1 MTRSI
6 HPDTDLGTV
15 YLKVSELDR
24 SIKFYE
30 EIIGLQLIS
39 REGATARMGV
49 GGPAALLQLEQL
61 SEGAV
66 PAPRRRT
73 GLYHFAILVPTREAL
88 GLAVRNFLQ
97 RRVPIGQGDHLVSE
111 AIYLSDPNDNGI
123 EVYADRPRDTWSY
136 TPTGEVAMA
145 TDPVDIEGLLALAGD
160 KPWTGLPAGTVMGH
174 VHLHV
179 RDLQEAKRFYVDAL
193 GFDIVANYGGQAL
206 FVSAGGYHHHVGTE
220 YVGGRRRAAAASERA
235 RADLLHG
242 PAAGRRGARSHF
254 VRARRARHSVGAVRG
269 RLPRRRSFVESRAAD
284 GSRLKTLLKPSATV
298 PGAEGFFRRAH
309 ISRPAKSKSRGRP
322 L

>member
-15 YLKVSELDR
+15 YLKVTELDR

-30 EIIGLQLIS
+30 EIIGLKLIS
-39 REGATARMGV
+39 REGATARMGA
-49 GGPAALLQLEQL
+49 GGAAALLQLEQL

-97 RRVPIGQGDHLVSE
+97 RRVPVGQGDHLVSE
-111 AIYLSDPNDNGI
+111 AIYLSDPDDNGI

-206 FVSAGGYHHHVGTE
+206 FVSAGGYHHHVGLNTWAGVGAPPPPSNAPGLIFFTVRLPDAAELARILAALGEQGIPTE
-220 YVGGRRRAAAASERA
+220 QYEDGYLV
-235 RADLLHG
+235 ADPSSNRVLLT
-242 PAAGRRGARSHF
+242 
-254 VRARRARHSVGAVRG
+254 VRA
-269 RLPRRRSFVESRAAD
+269 
-284 GSRLKTLLKPSATV
+284 
-298 PGAEGFFRRAH
+298 
-309 ISRPAKSKSRGRP
+309 
-322 L
+322 

>member
-24 SIKFYE
+24 SIRFYE
-30 EIIGLQLIS
+30 EVIGLKLIS
-39 REGATARMGV
+39 LEGATARMGTE
-49 GGPAALLQLEQL
+49 GTAALLQLEQL

-97 RRVPIGQGDHLVSE
+97 RRVPVGQGDHLVSE
-111 AIYLSDPNDNGI
+111 AIYLSDPDDNGI

-136 TPTGEVAMA
+136 TPQGEVVMA
-145 TDPVDIEGLLALAGD
+145 TDPVDVEGLLALAGD
-160 KPWTGLPAGTVMGH
+160 KPWTGLPAGTIMGH

-179 RDLQEAKRFYVDAL
+179 RDLQEAKRFYVDTL

-206 FVSAGGYHHHVGTE
+206 FVSAGGYHHHVGMNTWAG
-220 YVGGRRRAAAASERA
+220 VGAPPPPANSPGLIHFTVRLPDASELERIISA
-235 RADLLHG
+235 LREQG
-242 PAAGRRGARSHF
+242 IPT
-254 VRARRARHSVGAVRG
+254 
-269 RLPRRRSFVESRAAD
+269 ESR
-284 GSRLKTLLKPSATV
+284 GSGYLVSDPSSNGLLLTV
-298 PGAEGFFRRAH
+298 RD
-309 ISRPAKSKSRGRP
+309 
-322 L
+322 

>member
-24 SIKFYE
+24 SIRFYE
-30 EIIGLQLIS
+30 EIIGLKLIS
-39 REGATARMGV
+39 REGATARMGE

-88 GLAVRNFLQ
+88 GLVVRNFLL

-111 AIYLSDPNDNGI
+111 AIYLSDPDDNGI

-136 TPTGEVAMA
+136 TPQGEVVMA
-145 TDPVDIEGLLALAGD
+145 TDPVDIDGLLALAGD

-179 RDLQEAKRFYVDAL
+179 RDLQEARRFYVDTL
-193 GFDIVANYGGQAL
+193 GFDVVANYGGQAL
-206 FVSAGGYHHHVGTE
+206 FVSAGGYHHHVGLNTW
-220 YVGGRRRAAAASERA
+220 
-235 RADLLHG
+235 
-242 PAAGRRGARSHF
+242 AG
-254 VRARRARHSVGAVRG
+254 VGAPPPPANSPGLIHFTV
-269 RLPRRRSFVESRAAD
+269 RLPDAAELERILAELREQGIPTEPHGAGYLAAD
-284 GSRLKTLLKPSATV
+284 PSSNRVLLTV
-298 PGAEGFFRRAH
+298 RD
-309 ISRPAKSKSRGRP
+309 
-322 L
+322 